1 MSRPIHVSH
10 HDREVQLSA
19 QPLTAAAESGAVAR
33 DLGYLP
39 ARQTTPPQDLLLG
52 WRRFLDTTQTSGPS
66 RSIDP
71 PSARR
76 AAPLRPRA

>member
-1 MSRPIHVSH
+1 MRLIYTPSH
-10 HDREVQLSA
+10 HHEVQLSA

-39 ARQTTPPQDLLLG
+39 ARQTTPPQGLLLG

-66 RSIDP
+66 RSTTA

-76 AAPLRPRA
+76 AAPLRPVA